1 MITLLSSLAFASQP
15 SDFLERV
22 AEMLLLE
29 TSSRLELPME
39 QVEVLHLGLQ
49 NSSCPE
55 DANISVF
62 VPQNED
68 FRGMV
73 DAFVEGQD
81 QSGLCGKWRIR
92 SRVAVYKTAL
102 VAQHDTAPGDP
113 IMMVK
118 HLTRYDLSPGTPVP
132 ISSQP
137 REART
142 QIRAGELVTVERSQ
156 IIPVARDGAQVSIIV
171 KSGSLQITSDGAL
184 MGDANIGDSVRVIS
198 AATRQV
204 LDGTLVDSQ
213 TVNINVGAVS
223 LGGSR

>member
-1 MITLLSSLAFASQP
+1 MITLLCSLAFASQP
-15 SDFLERV
+15 SGFLDRV

-29 TSSRLELPME
+29 ASGRLELPLE

-49 NSSCPE
+49 NTSCPE
-55 DANISVF
+55 DAKVSVF

-68 FRGMV
+68 FRGMI
-73 DAFVEGQD
+73 DAFVEAQD
-81 QSGLCGKWRIR
+81 QNGLCGKWRIR

-102 VAQHDTAPGDP
+102 VAQKDTAPGEP
-113 IMMVK
+113 ITMVEQ
-118 HLTRYDLSPGTPVP
+118 LTRYDLSSGTPVS
-132 ISSQP
+132 IGSQSL
-137 REART
+137 EART

-156 IIPVARDGAQVSIIV
+156 IIPVARDGAQVSIVV

-198 AATRQV
+198 SATRQV

-223 LGGSR
+223 LGGTP